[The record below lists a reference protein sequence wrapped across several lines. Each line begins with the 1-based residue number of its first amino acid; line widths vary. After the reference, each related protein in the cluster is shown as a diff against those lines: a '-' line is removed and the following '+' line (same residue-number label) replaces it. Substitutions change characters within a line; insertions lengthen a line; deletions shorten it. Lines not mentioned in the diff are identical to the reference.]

1 MGPQWHRRR
10 DRENSLLGHS
20 GCRVG
25 GNDLD
30 IATAFKSLM
39 PLLGMGANRKGIAL
53 PILPWWNAIA
63 INDVPAQSDFTA
75 PPTAASLTIW
85 CAMPGRRKGRPAL

>member
-1 MGPQWHRRR
+1 MHNRR

-30 IATAFKSLM
+30 IALAFKSLM
-39 PLLGMGANRKGIAL
+39 PLLGMGGQTEKGIAL

-63 INDVPAQSDFTA
+63 INDVLRKVIFTA
-75 PPTAASLTIW
+75 PRTAASLTIW
-85 CAMPGRRKGRPAL
+85 CATRRTREGCPAV